1 MSHKRSIKR
10 QYQMLDSLLDVH
22 DQIIDQL
29 PPDAYK
35 RRPVRWILKLS
46 TKNTSYELIP
56 TEGRANVPDR
66 SRSGTAVRPRLID
79 TAEYT
84 FGLRDKVS
92 KKDRGQKT
100 HQGYR
105 DLVKQVA
112 NELDLPEVKALWQF
126 VRTHSAVLYG
136 DLRFLADT
144 KHGRVRLAPIDP
156 DMGRQEIVLVEVDG
170 TLLHEMP
177 AVQAWWA
184 EFMAALDS
192 DKADKR
198 GPCALTGKDGGIAAT
213 HYKVRR
219 FGSALASYNEKA
231 FESYGLSQSE
241 NAWLTHQSQRKVGR
255 SLSWL
260 VDSDDYTYRLNDTYW
275 VYWTDPMDT
284 SFSLNP
290 LRDAST
296 NQIRQLLSSYY
307 DGTLIE
313 DDTPIWTMCLQEN
326 QGRLIVRHFE
336 RATVGA
342 VQVKLAEYFAAME
355 VNSRYHGSF
364 ALLMSM
370 IEISSGTKGLND
382 IPPWM
387 EEGLMRTALTG
398 RPLPY
403 PFLLK
408 ALDRNQ
414 ALGEV
419 SAQRASLIKLYLI
432 THDIAM
438 PSALDPTYESVAYQ
452 LGRLF
457 SALEQAQ
464 SQALDN
470 PNSTITDKFF
480 KSASTT
486 PQSVFGKLLGQSQA
500 HLSKLRK
507 NNKAAYTD
515 LQKRIGAITGRI
527 APGSLP
533 KTLPP
538 EAQAEFALG
547 YYHERQ
553 DMFDRI
559 AAAKEEH
566 AGDA

>member
-1 MSHKRSIKR
+1 
-10 QYQMLDSLLDVH
+10 MLDSLLDVH
-22 DQIIDQL
+22 DQITDRL

-35 RRPVRWILKLS
+35 RRPVRWILKLR
-46 TKNTSYELIP
+46 TKDTSYNLIP

-66 SRSGTAVRPRLID
+66 GRAGTAVRPRLID

-112 NELDLPEVKALWQF
+112 NDLDLPEVQTLWKF
-126 VRTHSAVLYG
+126 VQTHTAVLYG
-136 DLRFLADT
+136 DLRFMAEVRY
-144 KHGRVRLAPIDP
+144 GRVQLAPIDP
-156 DMGRQEIVLVEVDG
+156 SMGRQDIVLVNVDG

-184 EFMAALDS
+184 DFMASLES
-192 DKADKR
+192 EKADR
-198 GPCALTGKDGGIAAT
+198 TGPCALTGKDGGIAAT
-213 HYKVRR
+213 HYEVRR
-219 FGSALASYNEKA
+219 FGSALSSYNEKA
-231 FESYGLSQSE
+231 FESYGLGRSE
-241 NAWLTHQSQRKVGR
+241 NAWLTHSSQRRVGR
-255 SLSWL
+255 ALSWL
-260 VDSDDYTYRLNDTYW
+260 VDSDDYTYTLNETYW

-290 LRDAST
+290 LQDGDT
-296 NQIRQLLSSYY
+296 NYIEELLSSYY
-307 DGTLIE
+307 DGRLTE
-313 DDTPIWTMCLQEN
+313 NDTPLWTMCLQEN

-336 RATVGA
+336 RATVGQ
-342 VQVKLAEYFAAME
+342 VQTRLAQYFEAME
-355 VNSRYHGSF
+355 VNGRYHGSF
-364 ALLMSM
+364 ALLMGL
-370 IEISSGTKGLND
+370 IQVSSGTKSLND

-398 RPLPY
+398 RPVPY

-408 ALDRNQ
+408 ALNRNQ

-419 SAQRASLIKLYLI
+419 SAQRASLLKLYLI
-432 THDIAM
+432 THSIPM
-438 PSALDPTYESVAYQ
+438 PSALDPTYDSVAYQ

-486 PQSVFGKLLGQSQA
+486 PQSVFGKLLGQAQA

-507 NNKAAYTD
+507 NNKSAYTD
-515 LQKRIGAITGRI
+515 IQKRIGAITSQI
-527 APGSLP
+527 APGKMP
-533 KTLPP
+533 KTLSP

-553 DMFDRI
+553 AMFERI
-559 AAAKEEH
+559 EAAKKKKAEDEK
-566 AGDA
+566 ADVA